1 MSNKM
6 NNGAVLP
13 FGLLGG
19 GGALDFLEGFKKTY
33 QNTAL
38 RVGIIRESYS
48 ITDPKNVSKL
58 VPEYDVMV
66 FEQNEDKGSTVIT
79 YKNCMAASA
88 LGSVADFFEAN
99 LRKLKKKK
107 SKGETPS
114 MNGQNGAIVLL
125 MCLDGM
131 SEKGI
136 IVGALSHP
144 DRKTTLKPDEHRMEG
159 EFNGVNIKVENDGST
174 TLTFKGAT
182 DNDAKPID
190 KEQGDTVMAIEKD
203 GTYQLKVGKEKG
215 VTQRHEKKGKSSL
228 TAEDDI
234 SNTTKKNFNV
244 TATESVNIKATKDL
258 NSEMVKLVIKAS
270 GSAML
275 ECQKLEVKSESD
287 INMKGSQIQ
296 LEAESMAMIKASS
309 ITLDGLVALGGSG
322 GQPVLI
328 LSTMF
333 IGTGNL
339 GIPVI
344 SNAISGF
351 ATKVTAT

>member
-1 MSNKM
+1 MSNELD
-6 NNGAVLP
+6 NGAVLP
-13 FGLLGG
+13 FGLMSQGAGG
-19 GGALDFLEGFKKTY
+19 MMEGFKKSY
-33 QNTAL
+33 QNSSL
-38 RVGIIRESYS
+38 RVGIIKESYG
-48 ITDPKNVSKL
+48 IADAKNVSKL

-66 FEQNEDKGSTVIT
+66 FEQNEDKGATVIV
-79 YKNCMAASA
+79 YKNCMAAAA

-107 SKGETPS
+107 TKGETPS
-114 MNGQNGAIVLL
+114 VNGQNGAVVLIL
-125 MCLDGM
+125 CLDSM

-144 DRKTTLKPDEHRMEG
+144 DRKTSLTDTEPHLEG
-159 EFNGVNIKVENDGST
+159 EYNGVNIKVEKDGST

-182 DNDAKPID
+182 DNDGKVTDAS
-190 KEQGDTVMAIEKD
+190 QGNTVMKIEKD
-203 GTYQLKVGKEKG
+203 GSYQVNHKTI
-215 VTQRHEKKGKSSL
+215 TQRLAKDGKASL
-228 TAEDDI
+228 TADDDI

-244 TATESVNIKATKDL
+244 TATESVNIKATKDI
-258 NSEMVKLVIKAS
+258 NADCVKLVINAT

-275 ECQKLEVKSESD
+275 ACQKLEVKAESD
-287 INMKGSQIQ
+287 IMVKGSQIQ
-296 LEAESMAMIKASS
+296 AEAESMAMIKAPS
-309 ITLDGLVALGGSG
+309 IVLDGLVNLGSAG

-333 IGTGNL
+333 IGVGNL

-351 ATKVTAT
+351 ATKVTAI

>member
-1 MSNKM
+1 MSNEM
-6 NNGAVLP
+6 DNGAILP
-13 FGLLGG
+13 FGLLSGSSNG
-19 GGALDFLEGFKKTY
+19 MDDGFKKTY
-33 QNTAL
+33 QNSSL
-38 RVGIIRESYS
+38 RVGIVRETYGLK
-48 ITDPKNVSKL
+48 DPKNVSKL

-88 LGSVADFFEAN
+88 LGSIADFFEAN
-99 LRKLKKKK
+99 LRKMKKKK

-114 MNGQNGAIVLL
+114 MNGQNGAVVLL
-125 MCLDGM
+125 LCLDSM

-144 DRKTTLKPDEHRMEG
+144 DRNSTLVDNEPHLEG
-159 EFNGVNIKVENDGST
+159 EYNGVNIKVEKDGST

-182 DNDAKPID
+182 DNDGLVVD
-190 KEQGDTVMAIEKD
+190 KEQGNTVMSIEKD
-203 GTYQLKVGKEKG
+203 GTYQVKHKAI
-215 VTQRHEKKGKSSL
+215 TQRFEKKGKASL
-228 TAEDDI
+228 IADDDI
-234 SNTTKKNFNV
+234 SNTTKKNFNI

-258 NSEMVKLVIKAS
+258 LAECVKLVVKAS

-287 INMKGSQIQ
+287 INLKGSQIQ
-296 LEAESMAMIKASS
+296 IEAESMAMIKASS
-309 ITLDGLVALGGSG
+309 ITLDGLVALGGAG

-333 IGTGNL
+333 IGIGNL

>member
-1 MSNKM
+1 MSNEM
-6 NNGAVLP
+6 DNGAILP
-13 FGLLGG
+13 FGLLSLNSSEY
-19 GGALDFLEGFKKTY
+19 LDGFKKTY
-33 QNTAL
+33 QNSSL
-38 RVGIIRESYS
+38 RVGIIRESYGLK
-48 ITDPKNVSKL
+48 DPKNFSKI

-99 LRKLKKKK
+99 LRKMKKKK

-114 MNGQNGAIVLL
+114 MNGQNGAVVLL
-125 MCLDGM
+125 LCLDSM

-144 DRKTTLKPDEHRMEG
+144 DRNTTLVDSDPHLEG
-159 EFNGVNIKVENDGST
+159 EYNGVNIKVEKDGST

-182 DNDAKPID
+182 DNDGLVVD
-190 KEQGDTVMAIEKD
+190 KEQGNTVMSIEKD
-203 GTYQLKVGKEKG
+203 GTYQVKHKAI
-215 VTQRHEKKGKSSL
+215 TQRFEKKGTASL
-228 TAEDDI
+228 TADGDI
-234 SNTTKKNFNV
+234 SNTAKKNFNI

-258 NSEMVKLVIKAS
+258 LAECVKLAVKAS

-275 ECQKLEVKSESD
+275 ECQKLEVKAESD
-287 INMKGSQIQ
+287 INLKGSQIQ
-296 LEAESMAMIKASS
+296 IEAESMAMIKASS
-309 ITLDGLVALGGSG
+309 ITLDGNVALGGAG

>member
-1 MSNKM
+1 MSNEM
-6 NNGAVLP
+6 DNGAILP
-13 FGLLGG
+13 FGLLSGNSSG
-19 GGALDFLEGFKKTY
+19 MLDGFKKTY
-33 QNTAL
+33 QNSSL
-38 RVGIIRESYS
+38 RVGIIRETYGLK
-48 ITDPKNVSKL
+48 DLKNVSKL

-66 FEQNEDKGSTVIT
+66 FEQNEDRGSTVIT

-88 LGSVADFFEAN
+88 LGSIADFFEAN
-99 LRKLKKKK
+99 LRKMKKKK

-114 MNGQNGAIVLL
+114 MNGQNGAVVLL
-125 MCLDGM
+125 LCLDSM

-144 DRKTTLKPDEHRMEG
+144 DRKSTLIDNEPHLEG
-159 EFNGVNIKVENDGST
+159 EYNGVNIKVEKDGST

-182 DNDAKPID
+182 DNDGLVVD
-190 KEQGDTVMAIEKD
+190 KEQGNTVMSIEKD
-203 GTYQLKVGKEKG
+203 GTYQVKHKAI
-215 VTQRHEKKGKSSL
+215 TQRFEKKGKASL
-228 TAEDDI
+228 IADDDI
-234 SNTTKKNFNV
+234 SNTTKKNFNI

-258 NSEMVKLVIKAS
+258 LAECVKLVIKAS

-287 INMKGSQIQ
+287 INLKGSQIQ
-296 LEAESMAMIKASS
+296 IEAESMAMIKASS
-309 ITLDGLVALGGSG
+309 ITLDGLVALGGAG

-333 IGTGNL
+333 IGIGNL

>member
-1 MSNKM
+1 MSNEM
-6 NNGAVLP
+6 DNGAILP
-13 FGLLGG
+13 FGLLSGSSNG
-19 GGALDFLEGFKKTY
+19 MDDGFKKTY
-33 QNTAL
+33 QNSSL
-38 RVGIIRESYS
+38 RVGIIRETYGLK
-48 ITDPKNVSKL
+48 DPKNVSKL

-88 LGSVADFFEAN
+88 LGSIADFFEAN
-99 LRKLKKKK
+99 LRKMKKKK

-114 MNGQNGAIVLL
+114 MNGQNGAVVLL
-125 MCLDGM
+125 LCLDSM

-144 DRKTTLKPDEHRMEG
+144 DRNSTLVDNEPHLEG
-159 EFNGVNIKVENDGST
+159 EYNGVNIKVEKDGST

-182 DNDAKPID
+182 DNDGLVVD
-190 KEQGDTVMAIEKD
+190 KEQGNTVMSIEKD
-203 GTYQLKVGKEKG
+203 GTYQVKHKAI
-215 VTQRHEKKGKSSL
+215 TQRFEKKGKASL
-228 TAEDDI
+228 IADDDI
-234 SNTTKKNFNV
+234 SNTTKKNFNI

-258 NSEMVKLVIKAS
+258 LAECVKLVVKAS

-287 INMKGSQIQ
+287 INLKGSQIQ
-296 LEAESMAMIKASS
+296 IEAESMAMIKASS
-309 ITLDGLVALGGSG
+309 ITLDGLVALGGAG

-333 IGTGNL
+333 IGIGNL

>member
-1 MSNKM
+1 MSNEM
-6 NNGAVLP
+6 DNGAILP
-13 FGLLGG
+13 FGLLSGSSNG
-19 GGALDFLEGFKKTY
+19 MDDGFKKTY
-33 QNTAL
+33 QNSSL
-38 RVGIIRESYS
+38 RVGIVRETYGLK
-48 ITDPKNVSKL
+48 DPKNVSKL

-88 LGSVADFFEAN
+88 LGSIADFFEAN
-99 LRKLKKKK
+99 LRKMKKKK

-114 MNGQNGAIVLL
+114 MNGQNGAVVLL
-125 MCLDGM
+125 LCLDSM

-144 DRKTTLKPDEHRMEG
+144 DRNSTLVDNEPHLEG
-159 EFNGVNIKVENDGST
+159 EYNGVNIKVEKDGST

-182 DNDAKPID
+182 DNDGLVVD
-190 KEQGDTVMAIEKD
+190 KEQGNTVMSIEKD
-203 GTYQLKVGKEKG
+203 GTYQVKHKAI
-215 VTQRHEKKGKSSL
+215 TQRFEKKGKASL
-228 TAEDDI
+228 IADDDI
-234 SNTTKKNFNV
+234 SNTTKKNFNI

-258 NSEMVKLVIKAS
+258 LAECVKLVIKAS

-287 INMKGSQIQ
+287 INLKGSQIQ
-296 LEAESMAMIKASS
+296 IEAESMAMIKASS
-309 ITLDGLVALGGSG
+309 ITLDGLVALGGAG

-333 IGTGNL
+333 IGIGNL

>member
-1 MSNKM
+1 MSNEM
-6 NNGAVLP
+6 DNGAILP
-13 FGLLGG
+13 FGLLSGSSNG
-19 GGALDFLEGFKKTY
+19 MDDGFKKTY
-33 QNTAL
+33 QNSSL
-38 RVGIIRESYS
+38 RVGIIRETYGLK
-48 ITDPKNVSKL
+48 DPKNVSKL

-88 LGSVADFFEAN
+88 LGSIADFFEAN
-99 LRKLKKKK
+99 LRKMKKKK

-114 MNGQNGAIVLL
+114 MNGQNGAVVLL
-125 MCLDGM
+125 LCLDSM

-144 DRKTTLKPDEHRMEG
+144 DRNSTLVDNEPHLEG
-159 EFNGVNIKVENDGST
+159 EYNGVNIKVEKDGST

-182 DNDAKPID
+182 DNDGLVVD
-190 KEQGDTVMAIEKD
+190 KEQGNTVMSIEKD
-203 GTYQLKVGKEKG
+203 GTYQVKHKAI
-215 VTQRHEKKGKSSL
+215 TQRFEKKGKASL
-228 TAEDDI
+228 IADDDI
-234 SNTTKKNFNV
+234 SNTTKKNFNI

-258 NSEMVKLVIKAS
+258 LAECVKLVIKAS

-287 INMKGSQIQ
+287 INLKGSQIQ
-296 LEAESMAMIKASS
+296 IEAESMAMIKASS
-309 ITLDGLVALGGSG
+309 ITLDGLVALGGAG

-333 IGTGNL
+333 IGIGNL

>member
-1 MSNKM
+1 MSNQLD
-6 NNGAVLP
+6 NGAILP
-13 FGLLGG
+13 FGLIGENYA
-19 GGALDFLEGFKKTY
+19 GAMEGFKKTY
-33 QNTAL
+33 QNSSL
-38 RVGIIRESYS
+38 RVGIVKESYG
-48 ITDPKNVSKL
+48 IKDPKNVSKL

-66 FEQNEDKGSTVIT
+66 FEQNEDKGSTVIV
-79 YKNCMAASA
+79 YKNCMAAAA

-99 LRKLKKKK
+99 LRKLKKKT

-114 MNGQNGAIVLL
+114 PGGQNGALVLIL
-125 MCLDGM
+125 CLDSM

-136 IVGALSHP
+136 IVGALTHP
-144 DRKTTLKPDEHRMEG
+144 DRKTSLVDTEPHLEG
-159 EFNGVNIKVENDGST
+159 EYNGVNIKVEKDGST

-182 DNDAKPID
+182 DNDGKVVD
-190 KEQGDTVMAIEKD
+190 KEQGDTVMSIDKD
-203 GTYQLKVGKEKG
+203 GTYQLKVAKEDKG

-228 TAEDDI
+228 TAADDI

-244 TATESVNIKATKDL
+244 TATESINLKATKDWNL
-258 NSEMVKLVIKAS
+258 DCAKLVAKAS

-275 ECQKLEVKSESD
+275 ECQKLDIKVESD
-287 INMKGSQIQ
+287 INIKGSTLQI
-296 LEAESMAMIKASS
+296 EAESMAMIKATS
-309 ITLDGLVALGGSG
+309 ITLDGVVALGGAG
-322 GQPVLI
+322 GQPVLL

-351 ATKVTAT
+351 AVKVTAT